1 MNKQEIQL
9 AQKAFPTWAWI
20 LSVPKEDQ
28 PLLQEII
35 SSMLDNN
42 LAIIYWENQDLYR
55 YFNLLIEDQ
64 GEQAG
69 LREYGYWILTKYLQ
83 IKSYEEYL
91 DRYDE
96 ILKFSYHNLNNN
108 LITQDPE

>member
-1 MNKQEIQL
+1 MNKQEIRL

-28 PLLQEII
+28 PFLQEII
-35 SSMLDNN
+35 SSMLDNY
-42 LAIIYWENQDLYR
+42 LALIYWENQDLYK
-55 YFNLLIEDQ
+55 YFHLLIEDQ

-108 LITQDPE
+108 LIEP

>member
-20 LSVPKEDQ
+20 LAVPKGDQ

-35 SSMLDNN
+35 SSMLDSD
-42 LAIIYWENQDLYR
+42 LALIYWENQDLLK
-55 YFNLLIEDQ
+55 YFSLLIEDQ
-64 GEQAG
+64 GVQAG

-96 ILKFSYHNLNNN
+96 IRKFSYHNLNNN
-108 LITQDPE
+108 LIMNNPE

>member
-1 MNKQEIQL
+1 MNKQKIQL
-9 AQKAFPTWAWI
+9 IQKAFPTWAWI
-20 LSVPKEDQ
+20 LSVPKRDQ

-35 SSMLDNN
+35 SSMLDSA
-42 LAIIYWENQDLYR
+42 LSLIYWENQDLYK
-55 YFNLLIEDQ
+55 YFSLLIEDQ

-83 IKSYEEYL
+83 IKSYDEYL

-96 ILKFSYHNLNNN
+96 IRKFFYHNLNNN
-108 LITQDPE
+108 FIMPNE